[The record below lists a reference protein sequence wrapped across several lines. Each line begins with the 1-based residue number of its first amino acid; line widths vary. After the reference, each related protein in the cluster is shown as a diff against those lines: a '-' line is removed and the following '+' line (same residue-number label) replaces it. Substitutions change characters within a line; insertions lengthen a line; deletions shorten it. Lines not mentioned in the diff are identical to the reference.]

1 MQTEK
6 ISEKI
11 SFNGGK
17 REGAGRK
24 KGVPNKKTVEIQE
37 KVAET
42 GLTPLEVMLDIMRN
56 TGDDRMRLTAAQAA
70 APYVHA
76 KLSSVEMTGKDG
88 KELFESVTIT
98 LVSANES

>member
-1 MQTEK
+1 MIEK
-6 ISEKI
+6 FS
-11 SFNGGK
+11 NNQRGGK

-24 KGVPNKKTVEIQE
+24 AGEPNKLTKEALEIA
-37 KVAET
+37 K
-42 GLTPLEVMLDIMRN
+42 GMGKTPLEVMLEIMN
-56 TGDDRMRLTAAQAA
+56 NAGDDRMRLTAAQAA